1 MKKLQKTSS
10 ELQKL
15 SHDQMNKVR
24 GGEAEGKPTRVVK
37 FKAGS
42 ELGEVVN

>member
-15 SHDQMNKVR
+15 SHDQMNRVR
-24 GGEAEGKPTRVVK
+24 GGEEEGKPSKSGRASLADTTK
-37 FKAGS
+37 KG
-42 ELGEVVN
+42 